1 MELELQPVDSPPE
14 PTHRFSGIAYRGIQW
29 DLSHLDSFSFK
40 VDLGI
45 GSDITVLVLFS
56 CHCFSHSFQWDGR
69 SRHVI
74 PAREIYSD
82 GKEHRVLDP
91 QRYELSR
98 RFLREIVVNL
108 SGRHI
113 TVADEKQPNFVTL
126 EHLNADGTSSLYA
139 VFFEV
144 KKDSSRRRRLVL
156 RVQSAY
162 LLDKGLTRRQAKG
175 GKVAFETLL
184 RATYLGKPIRG

>member
-1 MELELQPVDSPPE
+1 
-14 PTHRFSGIAYRGIQW
+14 
-29 DLSHLDSFSFK
+29 
-40 VDLGI
+40 
-45 GSDITVLVLFS
+45 
-56 CHCFSHSFQWDGR
+56 
-69 SRHVI
+69 
-74 PAREIYSD
+74 
-82 GKEHRVLDP
+82 VLDP

-126 EHLNADGTSSLYA
+126 EHVNADGTSLLYA